1 LTSRQPT
8 HAALWPLRFISI
20 EAVSGVVLLAAAAL
34 ALIWANSPWSQ
45 SYEALWQLR
54 PGLGVAGLIP
64 PQDLRFW
71 VNDGLMSVFFLVV
84 GLEIRREMHQGVLS
98 DLKVATLP
106 IVAAAGGVVLPAL
119 LYLLANGDP
128 ATRRGWAIPTATDIA
143 FAVGV
148 LSLIGRSAPAA
159 LRMLLLTLAIIDDVV
174 AILVIAFYYSG
185 GVAAA
190 GLLVIAAGVVAVL
203 LLQWLGVRAAL
214 AYLLPGAVVWIGMLC
229 AGLHPTLAG
238 VLLGLMTPASS
249 EFGRRRAAP
258 APQRADSPLVRLEAR
273 LHPWVAF
280 AIMPLFAMANAGV
293 SLTGVTSGAA
303 ASHAVGVGI
312 VAGLVLGKPLGIVL
326 ASAAAVRLKLC
337 QLPEDVR
344 WPQIALLGLLGG
356 IGFTMSIFIANLA
369 FEDSR
374 LLVAAKLAV
383 LVASTLAAALA
394 LVFGRLQAARGRG

>member
-1 LTSRQPT
+1 
-8 HAALWPLRFISI
+8 
-20 EAVSGVVLLAAAAL
+20 
-34 ALIWANSPWSQ
+34 
-45 SYEALWQLR
+45 
-54 PGLGVAGLIP
+54 
-64 PQDLRFW
+64 
-71 VNDGLMSVFFLVV
+71 DGLMSVFFFVV

-106 IVAAAGGVVLPAL
+106 IVAAAGGVALPAL

-148 LSLIGRSAPAA
+148 LSLIGRSVPAA

-190 GLLVIAAGVVAVL
+190 GLLVIAAGVMAVL

-214 AYLLPGAVVWIGMLC
+214 AYLLPGAVVWIGIL
-229 AGLHPTLAG
+229 
-238 VLLGLMTPASS
+238 
-249 EFGRRRAAP
+249 
-258 APQRADSPLVRLEAR
+258 
-273 LHPWVAF
+273 
-280 AIMPLFAMANAGV
+280 
-293 SLTGVTSGAA
+293 
-303 ASHAVGVGI
+303 
-312 VAGLVLGKPLGIVL
+312 L
-326 ASAAAVRLKLC
+326 ASVAAVRLKLC

-344 WPQIALLGLLGG
+344 WPQMALVGLLGG